1 MKKKMI
7 RTISIIVITL
17 FVIIGNSFANITESD
32 KEILRAM
39 EDEISRSMDQL
50 YLESLERPYYIEYK
64 LVVEEPVVIGATL
77 GSIRDFSESKRA
89 RLYVQVRVG
98 DYKFDNT
105 NFFDFGLSLFGS
117 GDDEE
122 RFAGRQISYEL
133 DYNSLRRNFWLAT
146 DAAYKQSAEILSKK
160 QAAIK
165 NRIRK
170 DTTHDYLMIDPEKHF
185 DSEEFVKIDVD
196 KYKQLIKE
204 ISKVF
209 VKFPEV
215 TVSSVGFEFIPEKV
229 YYLNSEG
236 RQYIRTDHYTGL
248 EIVCFTQAE
257 DGMPLADMF
266 TSIVKQPNELPT
278 KDSLLSAAK
287 YVAYGLTA
295 LKSAPYLEE
304 SYSGPIIFEGQ
315 AAAEVF
321 AMVFAPN
328 LVTQR
333 PPMTE
338 GGMQESD
345 RYMAFQS
352 KIGGRVL
359 PEFFDV
365 WAEPSLTKYKK
376 TPLIGN
382 FNIDDEGVLA
392 QKVELVRDGYLKNL
406 LSTRTPTKRVRES
419 NGHNRGGA
427 AMLSVINISSDEE
440 HTKSD
445 SDLKKR
451 LLELCNDREL
461 PFGIVVRKILDQ
473 NILFTS
479 LFRVTGGSF
488 PMVQI
493 QTKLPVIEA
502 YKVFPDGREEL
513 IRGAQ
518 AYRFTTQS
526 FKDIILTGS
535 DKYALNYLAPAV
547 SSPFVTGGKQ
557 YLGTSIITPN
567 ILFED
572 GEINIFEDDFP
583 KPPLYPGPRSAGK

>member
-1 MKKKMI
+1 MKNEMIKKLSVAFI
-7 RTISIIVITL
+7 AIFLAVGSV
-17 FVIIGNSFANITESD
+17 FANMTDLD
-32 KEILRAM
+32 KEIIRAM

-50 YLESLERPYYIEYK
+50 HLESLERPYYIEYK
-64 LVVEEPVVIGATL
+64 LIIEEPLAIGASL
-77 GSIRDFSESKRA
+77 GSIKDLSDTKRA
-89 RLYVQVRVG
+89 RIYVQVRVG

-122 RFAGRQISYEL
+122 RFAGRQIPYEI
-133 DYNSLRRNFWLAT
+133 DYTSLRRNLWLAT

-170 DTTHDYLMIDPEKHF
+170 DTTHDYLKIDPEKHLY
-185 DSEEFVKIDVD
+185 SEDFITINKDEYKKKIKD
-196 KYKQLIKE
+196 
-204 ISKVF
+204 ISRVF
-209 VKFPEV
+209 ADYPEV
-215 TVSSVGFEFIPEKV
+215 TVSSVGFEFIPEKT

-248 EIVCFTQAE
+248 EIVAFTQAE
-257 DGMPLADMF
+257 DGMPLAEMY
-266 TSIVKQPNELPT
+266 SAIVKKPQELPSR
-278 KDSLLSAAK
+278 DSLLSAAK
-287 YVAYGLTA
+287 IVAKGLTD
-295 LKSAPYLEE
+295 LKAAPYQEE

-345 RYMAFQS
+345 RYMAFQT

-365 WAEPSLTKYKK
+365 WAEPELTKFRN
-376 TPLIGN
+376 TPLVGS
-382 FNIDDEGVLA
+382 FEIDDEGVIPE
-392 QKVELVRDGYLKNL
+392 KVELVRDGYLKNL
-406 LSTRTPTKRVRES
+406 LSTRTPTKRVRSS

-427 AMLSVINISSDEE
+427 AMLSVINISADDE
-440 HTKSD
+440 HSKSEA
-445 SDLKKR
+445 DLKKR
-451 LLELCNDREL
+451 MMELCEDREL
-461 PFGIVVRKILDQ
+461 PYGIVVKKILDQ
-473 NILFTS
+473 NILYTS
-479 LFRVTGGSF
+479 LFRITGGSF

-493 QTKLPVIEA
+493 QTKLPIIQA

-526 FKDIILTGS
+526 FKDIILAGNE
-535 DKYALNYLAPAV
+535 KYAMNYLAPAV
-547 SSPFVTGGKQ
+547 TSPFVTGGKQ
-557 YLGTSIITPN
+557 YLGTTIITPDL
-567 ILFED
+567 LFED

-583 KPPLYPGPRSAGK
+583 KPPLYPAPSVTGK